1 MTFGNLGAEGFGTY
15 DAGIMALVS
24 LVVCA
29 EDETVAVL
37 SRVLQDLDIK
47 VEVSRNPKALLASPP
62 ARRFDAVLVD
72 CQDEASALPLLAHF
86 RQTPGSGHTVVIAL
100 VNAQAR
106 ANDVFGWGANFLLYK
121 PVSREGALDSLRAA
135 RGMMRQERRIEPRI
149 PVQAQAN
156 LAFPGKENAAS
167 TLVELSESGVGLRT
181 QDQLPPA
188 CKAYLQFSLPESQA
202 VVRLAGDVMWQDR
215 SGRVGIRLVS
225 VPATSKRI
233 LYHWLQEHAVADSPA
248 GEALEFEARN
258 PGPVGTGA
266 QSASNRR
273 DRERRACS
281 LGADV
286 YREDSNVPNRSTLSD
301 ISTGGCYVET
311 PEPFP
316 QGTVLTIVV
325 RTADGKLCL
334 AGKVESMHLG
344 YGMGVRFALA
354 NEGERTRVQQLIAC
368 AESEPQGKR

>member
-1 MTFGNLGAEGFGTY
+1 
-15 DAGIMALVS
+15 MALAS

-29 EDETVAVL
+29 EDEAIAVL

-47 VEVSRNPKALLASPP
+47 VEVSRNPKALLASPHG
-62 ARRFDAVLVD
+62 RCFDAVVVD
-72 CQDEASALPLLAHF
+72 CQDEATALPLIAHF
-86 RQTPGSGHTVVIAL
+86 RETAGSGHTVVIAL
-100 VNAQAR
+100 VNGRAH

-121 PVSREGALDSLRAA
+121 PVSRERALDSLRAA

-149 PVQAQAN
+149 PVQAQAA

-181 QDQLPPA
+181 EDRLPPA

-202 VVRLAGDVMWQDR
+202 VVRLGGEVMWQDR
-215 SGRVGIRLVS
+215 TGRVGIRLVS
-225 VPATSKRI
+225 VPPTSKRI
-233 LYHWLQEHAVADSPA
+233 LQRWLQEHAIADSAP

-258 PGPVGTGA
+258 PGPAGTGA
-266 QSASNRR
+266 LAASNRR

-301 ISTGGCYVET
+301 ISTGGCYIET

-325 RTADGKLCL
+325 RTADGKLCV

-368 AESEPQGKR
+368 AGSEPQGKV